1 MTTDIAKQTLAGVI
15 LAGGLSR
22 RMGGGDK
29 PLVAVHGRTLL
40 ERTIERLAPQVGPL
54 LLNANGD
61 SARFTRFGL
70 PVRADVIDGYGGPLV
85 GILTALEWAR
95 EQGADWL
102 LTAAADTPLFP
113 ADLGERLAAALAEQ
127 GADMAM
133 AASGGHTHPVFSLW
147 PVRLAGELRRSVV
160 EYDVHKIEAFT
171 DHFKVARVDWPQQ
184 PHDPFFNVNAP
195 EDVVRLGMIL
205 DGTLPAEPPLSASV
219 PVAVVIERKDS
230 ANPWLNQSWR
240 PLEVVL
246 DPPPGPAWVMLRKGD
261 GWEQYL
267 AAAPALTLHRSD
279 LSSYRY
285 NLGGADPRLFA
296 VVRKAEDGPAP
307 VRVMLVTAAPDE
319 AQKWSESG
327 EDTVESVAMPEPVL
341 DWVQMFCASH
351 PPDEPMRKRKRD
363 RLDAK
368 AAFTPKEGQP

>member
-1 MTTDIAKQTLAGVI
+1 MTTDRIAGVI

-29 PLVAVHGRTLL
+29 PLVEVLGKTLL

-54 LLNANGD
+54 LLNANGEP
-61 SARFTRFGL
+61 SRFARFGL
-70 PVRADVIDGYGGPLV
+70 PVRADVLDGYGGPLV
-85 GILTALEWAR
+85 GILTALEWAA
-95 EQGADWL
+95 EQGAHWL

-113 ADLGERLAAALAEQ
+113 ADLAERLRAAIAAE
-127 GADMAM
+127 GAVLGM
-133 AASGGHTHPVFSLW
+133 AASGSHTHPVFGLW
-147 PVRLAGELRRSVV
+147 PVWLAAELRRAVT
-160 EYDVHKIEAFT
+160 EHDVRKVEAFT
-171 DHFKVARVDWPQQ
+171 DHFKVARVEWPLL

-205 DGTLPAEPPLSASV
+205 NGTLPAEPPVKASL

-230 ANPWLNQSWR
+230 ANPWLSHSWR

-246 DPPPGPAWVMLRKGD
+246 DPPPGPAWVKLRQGD
-261 GWEQYL
+261 GWEHYL
-267 AAAPALTLHRSD
+267 AAAPDLTLHRSD
-279 LSSYRY
+279 LASYRY

-296 VVRKAEDGPAP
+296 VVRKSEEGDAP

-327 EDTVESVAMPEPVL
+327 EDAVESLSLPEPVHA
-341 DWVQMFCASH
+341 WVQMFCASH

-368 AAFTPKEGQP
+368 AAFTPKEGSQ

>member
-1 MTTDIAKQTLAGVI
+1 MTTDLAGVI

-29 PLVAVHGRTLL
+29 PLVTVHGRTLL

-61 SARFTRFGL
+61 PARFARFGL
-70 PVRADVIDGYGGPLV
+70 PVRADIIDGYGGPLV
-85 GILTALEWAR
+85 GILTALEWAA
-95 EQGADWL
+95 EQGATWL

-113 ADLGERLAAALAEQ
+113 ADLAPRLSAAIAAE
-127 GADMAM
+127 GARMGM
-133 AASGGHTHPVFSLW
+133 AASGGHTHPVFALW
-147 PVRLAGELRRSVV
+147 PVRLATELRRAVT
-160 EYDVHKIEAFT
+160 EFDVRKIEAFT
-171 DHFKVARVDWPQQ
+171 DHFQVARVDWPQT
-184 PHDPFFNVNAP
+184 PYDPFFNVNAP

-205 DGTLPAEPPLSASV
+205 DGSLPAEPPLTAAL
-219 PVAVVIERKDS
+219 PVAVVIERRDS
-230 ANPWLNQSWR
+230 SNPWLSQTWR

-246 DPPPGPAWVMLRKGD
+246 DPPPGAPWVLLRRGD
-261 GWEQYL
+261 GFEHYL

-279 LSSYRY
+279 LASYRY
-285 NLGGADPRLFA
+285 NLGGADPRLFV
-296 VVRKAEDGPAP
+296 VVRKSEDSDAP

-327 EDTVESVAMPEPVL
+327 EDVVESLPLAEPL
-341 DWVQMFCASH
+341 QEWVQMFCASH

-363 RLDAK
+363 RLDAR
-368 AAFTPKEGQP
+368 AAFSPKERQP